1 MYAEFSQE
9 LLTRAGQKNGFLLN
23 LDNGSF
29 LAHMRKLKF
38 DLEILLEQLLQVI
51 QSTSH
56 PYPVLWVE

>member
-9 LLTRAGQKNGFLLN
+9 LLTRAGQKNCFLLN